1 MSEQKRYTSQEL
13 RQTAGMDFYAT
24 KLGLDDRPDLTD
36 EIHSMLRQAAE
47 TEEENAVL
55 KANDQNAKGKIKN
68 LVAIVNGLE
77 AKLAETQRRWLC
89 REAACK
95 TCPSRVTKT
104 DGTGRTEHVCD
115 CTKPDDA
122 QAKGSDLIERIKRR
136 IEELGKCSAYEE
148 KNGGTCP
155 ACRGEEV
162 TLLNCLDESCPNGAI
177 IAELR
182 KLIET

>member
-1 MSEQKRYTSQEL
+1 MSEQRRYTDQEM
-13 RQTAGMDFYAT
+13 RDTAQCLHYNSPT
-24 KLGLDDRPDLTD
+24 KLTI
-36 EIHSMLRQAAE
+36 EAAAMLRQAAE
-47 TEEENAVL
+47 TEEE
-55 KANDQNAKGKIKN
+55 
-68 LVAIVNGLE
+68 LE
-77 AKLAETQRRWLC
+77 RTRRRWKC
-89 REAACK
+89 REEACK

-104 DGTGRTEHVCD
+104 DGTGRTEHICD

-122 QAKGSDLIERIKRR
+122 QANGSDLIERIKRR
-136 IEELGKCSAYEE
+136 IEELGMCSAYEE

-177 IAELR
+177 IAELW